1 MNSNN
6 KEAFSSPDYRR
17 SRTAYVM
24 ESAFEYFITLLVA
37 DSFLAK
43 LLSSIGLSDSLI
55 GVVSSL
61 ISLAFLF
68 QLVAIFVVQRVV
80 NVKRFVVFFHAISH
94 LIFMALYFI
103 PFMPWALPY
112 KEVLVFVCILAAYFG
127 KYLVNSILY
136 KWANSFVDP
145 DHRATFSA
153 GKEVISLASG
163 IVMTLVLGQ
172 IMDAFEASD
181 NLNGGFI
188 FAAIAILIF
197 NACDVISLLS
207 IKKNSHTTPETQ
219 APAAEKIPL
228 GEVMKNTLGNKSFR
242 SVIILTVLWDVARY
256 TTIGFLGT
264 YRIQELAFT
273 LGTVQIINIAG
284 NLGRIIFSRPFGK
297 YSDKHSFAKGM
308 ELAMIL
314 CAIAFAFNVITTP
327 ATRWLVIGYSI
338 FFNIAMAGSNQNMLS
353 ITYSYV
359 DSKYFV
365 QASAIKNSIGGL
377 CGFGASL
384 LASKLLSYIQE
395 NNNTIFGIKVYGQQV
410 LALISLVIVVIAIF
424 YTHFVIGKQKV
435 MKQ

>member
-1 MNSNN
+1 MNSDSTKVFN
-6 KEAFSSPDYRR
+6 SPDYKR
-17 SRTAYVM
+17 SRKAYMM
-24 ESAFEYFITLLVA
+24 ESMFEYFITLLVA

-43 LLSSIGLSDSLI
+43 LLSSIGLSDAMI

-68 QLVAIFVVQRVV
+68 QLAAIFVVGRVV

-94 LIFMALYFI
+94 LIFMSLYFI
-103 PFMPWALPY
+103 PFLPWTLPY

-145 DHRATFSA
+145 DKRASFSA
-153 GKEVISLASG
+153 GKEMLSLASG
-163 IVMTLVLGQ
+163 VIMTLLLSH

-188 FAAIAILIF
+188 FAACAILIF
-197 NACDVISLLS
+197 NICDLISILL
-207 IKKNSHTTPETQ
+207 IKKDTHKKETGNVHAQ
-219 APAAEKIPL
+219 EKIPFR
-228 GEVMKNTLGNKSFR
+228 EVMDNTLGNKNFR
-242 SVIILTVLWDVARY
+242 SVILLAVLWDVARY
-256 TTIGFLGT
+256 TTIGFLGI

-273 LGTVQIINIAG
+273 LGTVQIITIAG
-284 NLGRIIFSRPFGK
+284 NIARLIFSKPFGK
-297 YSDKHSFAKGM
+297 YSDKRSFAKGM

-314 CAIAFAFNVITTP
+314 CVIAFAFNVITTP
-327 ATRWLVIGYSI
+327 TTRWLVIGYSI
-338 FFNIAMAGSNQNMLS
+338 FFNVAMAGSNQNMFS

-377 CGFGASL
+377 CGFCASL
-384 LASKLLSYIQE
+384 LASKLLSFIQE
-395 NNNTIFGIKVYGQQV
+395 NGNTLFGIPVYGQQV
-410 LALISLVIVVIAIF
+410 LSLISLVIVVIAII
-424 YTHFVIGKQKV
+424 YTHLVISKQKV